1 MRIGWRRVGWYFALT
16 LLLLLLIP
24 LIHTISGGGALDFD
38 AAAARASAETG
49 LAWTS
54 NLWVV
59 VRLCLAEPTLWLLVL
74 GSAVPSLA
82 ALIVCCWS
90 GPAQIRRLLTRFR
103 PVGNGTPWRDALPSY
118 GVLTAV
124 LPPCLL
130 AVYALRSLLPG
141 PEYSQPAGIFGPALA
156 ASLLTAAFLDQ
167 GAVLEELGWRGYA
180 LPELQA
186 GLLSPLGAAV
196 LVGVGWGL
204 WHVPRDVVAG
214 VIDRLGL
221 LQYLLLFLPAFVS
234 GTVTMSIIAAYFVN
248 RSGGSVIPAIMV
260 HGLGNDAVGLSGVAA
275 MDVALTP
282 YHQATKV
289 LPFAVLAACIV
300 ALSGRRLGL
309 ARVMSSRPSRQV
321 G

>member
-1 MRIGWRRVGWYFALT
+1 MSIGWKRIGWFFALT
-16 LLLLLLIP
+16 LLLLLLVP

-38 AAAARASAETG
+38 AAAARASAEAG

-59 VRLCLAEPTLWLLVL
+59 VYLCLAEPTLWLLVL

-82 ALIVCCWS
+82 ALIVCSWS
-90 GPAQIRRLLTRFR
+90 GRSQIRRLLSRFR
-103 PVGNGTPWRDALPSY
+103 PVGSGIPWRRALRSY
-118 GVLTAV
+118 GLLAAV
-124 LPPCLL
+124 LPACLL

-141 PEYSQPAGIFGPALA
+141 PDYSQPAGIFGPALA
-156 ASLLTAAFLDQ
+156 AALLTAAFLDQ

-196 LVGVGWGL
+196 LVGVAWGL

-221 LQYLLLFLPAFVS
+221 VQYLLLFLPAFVS

-260 HGLGNDAVGLSGVAA
+260 HGLGNDAVGLSGVGA
-275 MDVALTP
+275 MDVALSP

-289 LPFAVLAACIV
+289 LPFAVLAVCIV
-300 ALSGRRLGL
+300 AVSGRRLGI
-309 ARVMSSRPSRQV
+309 APRVATVERP
-321 G
+321 

>member
-1 MRIGWRRVGWYFALT
+1 MRAGWRRVGWYFALT
-16 LLLLLLIP
+16 LLLLLLVP
-24 LIHTISGGGALDFD
+24 LIHAIRGGGALDFD
-38 AAAARASAETG
+38 TAAARASEETG

-54 NLWVV
+54 NLWIV

-74 GSAVPSLA
+74 GSSVPSLA

-90 GPAQIRRLLTRFR
+90 GPAQIRRLFGRFR
-103 PVGNGTPWRDALPSY
+103 PVGNGAPRRDALLSY
-118 GVLTAV
+118 AV
-124 LPPCLL
+124 LIAALPLCLL

-186 GLLSPLGAAV
+186 GLASPLGAAV

-214 VIDRLGL
+214 VIDRLGPV
-221 LQYLLLFLPAFVS
+221 QYLLLFLPAFVA
-234 GTVTMSIIAAYFVN
+234 GTVTMSIVAAYFVN

-260 HGLGNDAVGLSGVAA
+260 HGLGNDAVGLSGIAA
-275 MDVALTP
+275 MDVALSP
-282 YHQATKV
+282 YHQVTKL

-309 ARVMSSRPSRQV
+309 SRAAPAGTRRKLS
-321 G
+321 

>member
-1 MRIGWRRVGWYFALT
+1 MSTGWRRVGWFFALA
-16 LLLLLLIP
+16 LLLLLLVP
-24 LIHTISGGGALDFD
+24 LIHAIIGGGALDFE

-54 NLWVV
+54 NLWIV
-59 VRLCLAEPTLWLLVL
+59 VRLCLAEPALWLLIL

-82 ALIVCCWS
+82 ALVVCGWS
-90 GPAQIRRLLTRFR
+90 GRSQIRRLLARFR
-103 PVGNGTPWRDALPSY
+103 PVGAGTPWRGALRSY
-118 GVLTAV
+118 GLLIVV
-124 LPPCLL
+124 LPTCLL
-130 AVYALRSLLPG
+130 SVYALRTLLPG
-141 PEYSQPAGIFGPALA
+141 PDYSQPAGIFGPALA
-156 ASLLTAAFLDQ
+156 ASLLTVAFLDQ

-186 GLLSPLGAAV
+186 GLLSPLGAAL

-221 LQYLLLFLPAFVS
+221 VQYLLLFLPAFVS
-234 GTVTMSIIAAYFVN
+234 GTVTMSIVAAYFVN
-248 RSGGSVIPAIMV
+248 RSGGSVVPAIMV

-275 MDVALTP
+275 MDVVLSP
-282 YHQATKV
+282 YHQATKA
-289 LPFAVLAACIV
+289 LPFLVLAICIV
-300 ALSGRRLGL
+300 ALSGKRLGL
-309 ARVMSSRPSRQV
+309 ARRA

>member
-1 MRIGWRRVGWYFALT
+1 MSSGWQRVGWFFALT
-16 LLLLLLIP
+16 LFLLLLVP
-24 LIHTISGGGALDFD
+24 LIHAIRGGGALDFET
-38 AAAARASAETG
+38 AAARASAETG

-59 VRLCLAEPTLWLLVL
+59 VHLSLAEPTLWLLVL

-82 ALIVCCWS
+82 ALIVCGWS
-90 GPAQIRRLLTRFR
+90 GPRQIRRLLARFR
-103 PVGNGTPWRDALPSY
+103 PVGSGTPWRTALRSY
-118 GVLTAV
+118 GLLVAV
-124 LPPCLL
+124 LPACLL
-130 AVYALRSLLPG
+130 TVYALRWLLPG
-141 PEYSQPAGIFGPALA
+141 PDYSLPAGIFGPALA
-156 ASLLTAAFLDQ
+156 ASLLTAAVLDQ

-214 VIDRLGL
+214 VIDRLGTV
-221 LQYLLLFLPAFVS
+221 QYLLLFLPAFVS
-234 GTVTMSIIAAYFVN
+234 GTVTMSVSAAYFVN

-260 HGLGNDAVGLSGVAA
+260 HGLSNDAVGLSGVAA
-275 MDVALTP
+275 MDLALSP

-300 ALSGRRLGL
+300 VVSGRRLGL
-309 ARVMSSRPSRQV
+309 ARRAR
-321 G
+321 